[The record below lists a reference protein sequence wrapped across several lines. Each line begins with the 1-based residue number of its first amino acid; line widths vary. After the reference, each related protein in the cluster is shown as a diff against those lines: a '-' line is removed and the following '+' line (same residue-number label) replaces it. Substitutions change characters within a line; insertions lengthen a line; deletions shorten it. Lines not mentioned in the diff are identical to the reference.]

1 MSYYATIQDIPGSI
15 ISYYATIYEN
25 INYNNKHLRSF
36 YSFSTPETEGK
47 RNPLWMS
54 ECQL

>member
-15 ISYYATIYEN
+15 ISHYATMYEN

-54 ECQL
+54 ECQ